1 MASKLENLQS
11 ALNSSSGRSA
21 ASDAAAPTRV
31 SSSRHASSSA
41 KTLNGSREGKE
52 NIAAWLP
59 TGYKKSI
66 RLVQAQR
73 PGDPSLQELMA
84 EAFNDLFIK
93 YNVPTVSE

>member
-21 ASDAAAPTRV
+21 TPELATPARPQPRRDV
-31 SSSRHASSSA
+31 A
-41 KTLNGSREGKE
+41 KALNGSREGKE

>member
-21 ASDAAAPTRV
+21 SELPVLPRSQQKRDA
-31 SSSRHASSSA
+31 A

-84 EAFNDLFIK
+84 EAFNDLFTK
-93 YNVPTVSE
+93 YNVPTISE